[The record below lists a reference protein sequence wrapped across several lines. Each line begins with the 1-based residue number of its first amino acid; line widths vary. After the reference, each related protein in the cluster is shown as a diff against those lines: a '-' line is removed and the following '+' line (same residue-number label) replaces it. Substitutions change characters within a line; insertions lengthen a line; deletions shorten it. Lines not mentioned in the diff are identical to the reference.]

1 MRYTQAPHLTDEE
14 LDDFLKEAP
23 TAIICSI
30 NEDGTIHGVPVWFKY
45 ESGQFIIATPEKSR
59 KVRNILRNNNVTL
72 SIDVGSPST
81 RGVIVYGKAEV
92 DYREWNIEAINK
104 LEKYMSREEAE
115 KSWQIMNEWAKWVK
129 ITVKPE
135 RMASFDYDK
144 DDKWQELLTKMG
156 WK

>member
-1 MRYTQAPHLTDEE
+1 MVYTQAPHLTDKEI
-14 LDDFLKEAP
+14 DDFLKKAP
-23 TAIICSI
+23 TVRICSI
-30 NEDGTIHGVPVWFKY
+30 NEDGTIHVVHVWF
-45 ESGQFIIATPEKSR
+45 
-59 KVRNILRNNNVTL
+59 NVTL
-72 SIDVGSPST
+72 SIDEGSPST

-92 DYREWNIEAINK
+92 DYREWNTEAINK

-129 ITVKPE
+129 IIVSPE
-135 RMASFDYDK
+135 RIASFDYDK